1 MKVLLISHNPICTYD
16 NMGKTLLSLFSG
28 FKKEELCQL
37 FIHPARPDT
46 DICDSYYRISDRE
59 ALKSIFSPFRQI
71 GEIVEVETDPAMNGR
86 TGSIMIN
93 RSETAE
99 DLLFMLRDFV
109 WKHSHWHN
117 GKLVNWLKEQR
128 PDAVFVAPGS
138 SKFIYDIAIRI
149 SEDLNIPVITY
160 ICDDFYFQ
168 EGNLNL
174 IRRIHRTLLRK
185 KTDRLLERSSHLI
198 VISDELKQRYSQ
210 ICSIPVSVI
219 MTGAAIDRNS
229 EIKKGTVD
237 NISYFGNLSLNRYKN
252 LAMIGRSL
260 DRINAEDGRHLE
272 LNIYAGDA
280 DSIMLDEFQ
289 SISSLNM
296 NGFVSGEEYLHA
308 FRKSDVLVHVES
320 FDKEYMERVRYSVST
335 KIADSLASGILLFAF
350 GPKGLA
356 SIDYLE
362 SNSCAWLVEDPSE
375 LDASIREMVE
385 NQNKREEIELTALGI
400 AADNHDSL
408 TNSRAIRKI
417 IKSVL

>member
-1 MKVLLISHNPICTYD
+1 
-16 NMGKTLLSLFSG
+16 
-28 FKKEELCQL
+28 
-37 FIHPARPDT
+37 
-46 DICDSYYRISDRE
+46 
-59 ALKSIFSPFRQI
+59 
-71 GEIVEVETDPAMNGR
+71 
-86 TGSIMIN
+86 
-93 RSETAE
+93 
-99 DLLFMLRDFV
+99 
-109 WKHSHWHN
+109 
-117 GKLVNWLKEQR
+117 
-128 PDAVFVAPGS
+128 
-138 SKFIYDIAIRI
+138 
-149 SEDLNIPVITY
+149 
-160 ICDDFYFQ
+160 
-168 EGNLNL
+168 
-174 IRRIHRTLLRK
+174 
-185 KTDRLLERSSHLI
+185 
-198 VISDELKQRYSQ
+198 
-210 ICSIPVSVI
+210 
-219 MTGAAIDRNS
+219 
-229 EIKKGTVD
+229 
-237 NISYFGNLSLNRYKN
+237 
-252 LAMIGRSL
+252 MIGRSL